1 VTPIAAS
8 REALSEGYWQ
18 DTLWVRNSAYSA
30 RVDAADELSEFLTSR
45 RAKVT
50 PEQIGLPSYGQ
61 RRVPGLRREEVASLA
76 GVSVEY
82 YKRLER
88 GNATGASDAV
98 LEALADALQLDDAER
113 AHLLDLARAASPAP
127 TRRPRRPTQQRVR
140 PVVQQILDS
149 INAPAAV
156 SNMRCDYLAANQLG
170 RALYAPLFESRE
182 QPPNSARFTFLDLAA
197 HDFFTDWEKAA
208 KDLVATLHSMAG
220 RNPYDRALTDLVGE
234 LSTRSDAFRTWW
246 AAHNV
251 RHHQTGTKRL
261 HHPVVGDLT
270 LNYEVME
277 LAADTE
283 LRLAI
288 FTAEPDSPSDEALNL
303 LASWAA
309 TPTHEQGTSAADDI
323 AGTSTRQH

>member
-1 VTPIAAS
+1 VNAA
-8 REALSEGYWQ
+8 G
-18 DTLWVRNSAYSA
+18 
-30 RVDAADELSEFLTSR
+30 ELSQFLTSR

-50 PEQIGLPSYGQ
+50 PEQAGLPSYGQ

-88 GNATGASDAV
+88 GNAAGASDSV
-98 LEALADALQLDDAER
+98 LEALADALRLDDAER
-113 AHLLDLARAASPAP
+113 AHLFDIARAASPIAQ
-127 TRRPRRPTQQRVR
+127 RRRVGGPGSQRVR
-140 PVVQQILDS
+140 PAVQRILDS
-149 INAPAAV
+149 IGSPATV

-182 QPPNSARFTFLDLAA
+182 QPPNSARFTFLDPAA
-197 HDFFTDWEKAA
+197 QEFFVDWEKAA
-208 KDLVATLHSMAG
+208 KDLVAALRSMAG
-220 RNPYDRALTDLVGE
+220 HNPYDRALSDLVGE

-251 RHHQTGTKRL
+251 RYHQTGTKRL
-261 HHPVVGDLT
+261 HHPVVGDLD
-270 LNYEVME
+270 LSYEVME
-277 LAADTE
+277 LAADSG

-288 FTAEPDSPSDEALNL
+288 FTAEPGSRSEEALNL

-309 TPTHEQGTSAADDI
+309 TPDQLPGERAAADDER
-323 AGTSTRQH
+323 TVRPN